1 VEPACSTTGSRPR
14 DSSLD
19 NQAIARVFGEI
30 ADLLEIKGE
39 NLFKIRAYRNAAD
52 VIATCAEAVGLMSD
66 VQIRALSGVGKDLAL
81 KIREIVTTGQSTF
94 HQELLAE
101 FPSTMLDLLTL
112 QGVGPK
118 TVALLYSSLDISSL
132 EALEAA
138 AKAGRIRELKGMGS
152 KKEQLILRALNE
164 RRAHAGRR
172 LLAEVANTAV
182 TVIEHLRERA
192 PTAQFEPVGSLR
204 RGQETCGDLDILA
217 IGADVSIMDSFTTQP
232 LTERIIGKGET
243 KSSVLLQGGLQADL
257 RLVSPDNRGAALQYF
272 TGSKSHNIVLRDR
285 ALQRGLKLN
294 EYGLYRTSDDSLVAG
309 TREEDIYEALDL
321 AWVPPEL
328 RENRGEIEAAQS
340 RSLPALVELRDIRG
354 DVHSHTTETDGRDSI
369 EAMIRAAR
377 DAGLEYMAVT
387 DHSQSL
393 AMANG
398 LDERRTLAHAARIRE
413 VASRIEGITV
423 FAGIE
428 CDIRPDG
435 TLDLAED
442 CLASLDL
449 VIASVHSALN
459 QDDVQMTE
467 RMLRAIESPV
477 VDIVG
482 HPTGRLLLR
491 REPSRV
497 SVTRLIE
504 AAARLGVALE
514 INSLPDR
521 LDLGDVHAR
530 LARERGVKLLIS
542 SDSHASGA
550 FAHLRWGV
558 ATARRAW
565 LTKADVLNT
574 MPASEFRASL
584 RRHKR

>member
-1 VEPACSTTGSRPR
+1 
-14 DSSLD
+14 
-19 NQAIARVFGEI
+19 
-30 ADLLEIKGE
+30 
-39 NLFKIRAYRNAAD
+39 
-52 VIATCAEAVGLMSD
+52 
-66 VQIRALSGVGKDLAL
+66 
-81 KIREIVTTGQSTF
+81 
-94 HQELLAE
+94 
-101 FPSTMLDLLTL
+101 
-112 QGVGPK
+112 
-118 TVALLYSSLDISSL
+118 LDISSL

-172 LLAEVANTAV
+172 LLAEVANMAV
-182 TVIEHLRERA
+182 TVIDHLRERA
-192 PTAQFEPVGSLR
+192 PAAQFEPVGSLR

-217 IGADVSIMDSFTTQP
+217 IGADVSIMDAFTAQP
-232 LTERIIGKGET
+232 LAERIIGKGET

-294 EYGLYRTSDDSLVAG
+294 EYGLYRTSDDSLVTGA
-309 TREEDIYEALDL
+309 REEDIYEALDL

-328 RENRGEIEAAQS
+328 RENRGEIEAAGS

-459 QDDVQMTE
+459 QDDTQMTD

-497 SVTRLIE
+497 SVTRLID
-504 AAARLGVALE
+504 AAARFGVALE

-521 LDLGDVHAR
+521 LDLSDVHAR
-530 LARERGVKLLIS
+530 LARDRGVKLLIS

-550 FAHLRWGV
+550 FSHLRWGV

-574 MPASEFRASL
+574 LPAVQFRASL
-584 RRHKR
+584 RRHKRQLGSG

>member
-1 VEPACSTTGSRPR
+1 
-14 DSSLD
+14 LD
-19 NQAIARVFGEI
+19 NLAVARVFGEI

-39 NLFKIRAYRNAAD
+39 NPFKIRAYRNAAD
-52 VIATCAEAVGLMSD
+52 VIRTCAESVALMSD
-66 VQIRALSGVGKDLAL
+66 VQLRELSGVGKDLAL
-81 KIREIVTTGQSTF
+81 KIREIVTTGQSAF

-118 TVALLYSSLDISSL
+118 TVARLYSSLNISSL
-132 EALEAA
+132 EALDQA
-138 AKAGRIRELKGMGS
+138 AKAGRIRELKGMGA
-152 KKEQLILRALNE
+152 KKEQLILRALDE

-172 LLAEVANTAV
+172 LLADVAGTAL
-182 TVIEHLRERA
+182 TLIEHLRERA
-192 PTAQFEPVGSLR
+192 PTALFEPVGSLR

-217 IGADVSIMDSFTTQP
+217 IGADVSIMDAFTRQP
-232 LTERIIGKGET
+232 LAERVIGKGET

-257 RLVSPDNRGAALQYF
+257 RLVSTDHRGAALQYF

-285 ALQRGLKLN
+285 ALQRGFKLN
-294 EYGLYRTSDDSLVAG
+294 EYGLYRTADDSLVAG
-309 TREEDIYEALDL
+309 EREEDIYEALDL
-321 AWVPPEL
+321 DWIPPEL

-340 RSLPALVELRDIRG
+340 RSLPTLVELGDIRG
-354 DVHSHTTETDGRDSI
+354 DVHSHTTETDGRDTI
-369 EAMIRAAR
+369 EAMILAAR
-377 DAGLEYMAVT
+377 AAGLEYMAVT

-398 LDERRTLAHAARIRE
+398 LDEQRALAHALRIRDI
-413 VASRIEGITV
+413 ASRVEGITV

-435 TLDLAED
+435 SLDLAED
-442 CLASLDL
+442 CLAALDL

-459 QDDVQMTE
+459 QDEVQMTE
-467 RMLRAIESPV
+467 RLLRAIESPV

-491 REPSRV
+491 REPSRL
-497 SVTRLIE
+497 SLTRVID
-504 AAARLGVALE
+504 AAARHGVALE

-521 LDLGDVHAR
+521 LDLSDAHAR
-530 LARERGVKLLIS
+530 LARDRGAKLLIS
-542 SDSHASGA
+542 SDSHSCTA
-550 FAHLRWGV
+550 FGHLRWGV

-565 LTKADVLNT
+565 LTKGDVINT
-574 MPASEFRASL
+574 LPTAEFRAAL
-584 RRHKR
+584 RRHKRS

>member
-1 VEPACSTTGSRPR
+1 
-14 DSSLD
+14 LD

-39 NLFKIRAYRNAAD
+39 NPFKIRAYRNAAD

-81 KIREIVTTGQSTF
+81 KIREIVTTGRSAF
-94 HQELLAE
+94 HQGLLAE

-118 TVALLYSSLDISSL
+118 TVALLYSSLDICSL

-172 LLAEVANTAV
+172 LLAEVSNTAV

-217 IGADVSIMDSFTTQP
+217 IGADVSIMDAFTTQP
-232 LTERIIGKGET
+232 LAERIIGKGET

-413 VASRIEGITV
+413 IASRIEGITV

-504 AAARLGVALE
+504 AAARFGVALE

-574 MPASEFRASL
+574 MPAAEFRTSL

>member
-1 VEPACSTTGSRPR
+1 
-14 DSSLD
+14 LD
-19 NQAIARVFGEI
+19 NRTIARVFGEI

-39 NLFKIRAYRNAAD
+39 NPFKIRAYRNAAD
-52 VIATCAEAVGLMSD
+52 VIITSAEAVAQMSD
-66 VQIRALSGVGKDLAL
+66 VQLRELSGVGKDLAL
-81 KIREIVTTGQSTF
+81 KIREIVATGRSAF

-118 TVALLYSSLDISSL
+118 TVARLYSSLNISSL

-152 KKEQLILRALNE
+152 KKEQLILRALDE
-164 RRAHAGRR
+164 RRTHAGRR
-172 LLAEVANTAV
+172 LLADVANTAL
-182 TVIEHLRERA
+182 TVIEHLQKHA
-192 PTAQFEPVGSLR
+192 PAAMFEPVGSLR

-217 IGADVSIMDSFTTQP
+217 IGADISIMEVFATQP
-232 LTERIIGKGET
+232 LAERVIGRGDT

-257 RLVSPDNRGAALQYF
+257 RLVSAENRGAALQYF

-309 TREEDIYEALDL
+309 AREEEIYEALGL

-328 RENRGEIEAAQS
+328 RENRGEIEAAQA
-340 RSLPALVELRDIRG
+340 RSLPALLELNDIRG
-354 DVHSHTTETDGRDSI
+354 DVHSHTTETDGRDTI
-369 EAMIRAAR
+369 EAMILAAKA
-377 DAGLEYMAVT
+377 AGLEYMAVT

-398 LDERRTLAHAARIRE
+398 LDERRALAHAARIHE
-413 VASRIEGITV
+413 IAGRIEGITV

-442 CLASLDL
+442 CLAALDL

-467 RMLRAIESPV
+467 RMLRAIESPF

-497 SVTRLIE
+497 SVSRLIDT
-504 AAARLGVALE
+504 AARCGVALE

-521 LDLGDVHAR
+521 LDLSDVNAR
-530 LARERGVKLLIS
+530 LARDRGVKLLIS
-542 SDSHASGA
+542 SDSHSGGA
-550 FAHLRWGV
+550 FKNLRWGV

-574 MPASEFRASL
+574 LPAAQFLASL
-584 RRHKR
+584 RRHRRS

>member
-1 VEPACSTTGSRPR
+1 
-14 DSSLD
+14 LD

-39 NLFKIRAYRNAAD
+39 NPFKIRAYRNAAD
-52 VIATCAEAVGLMSD
+52 VIATCAEAVGLMPD
-66 VQIRALSGVGKDLAL
+66 VQIRALSGIGKDLAL
-81 KIREIVTTGQSTF
+81 KIREIVTTGRSAF

-172 LLAEVANTAV
+172 LLAEVSNTAV

-192 PTAQFEPVGSLR
+192 PTALFEPVGSLR

-217 IGADVSIMDSFTTQP
+217 IGADVTIMDAFTTQP
-232 LTERIIGKGET
+232 LAERIIGKGET

-413 VASRIEGITV
+413 IASRMEGITV

-504 AAARLGVALE
+504 AAARFGVALE

-542 SDSHASGA
+542 SDSHSSGA

-574 MPASEFRASL
+574 MPAAEFRASL
-584 RRHKR
+584 RRHKRQLGSV